1 LRLSARI
8 FLKFAVAAARS
19 FARGGAARRIS
30 ARWIFA
36 RKISAR
42 RMSAA
47 YGTRLTALLLILFAA
62 QTASASVNIYHLRG
76 NATAGSNNIYRID
89 PNTGAETVVYTN
101 YPGGNAA
108 TLAER
113 PSDGILFYSISPA
126 AGTNGQVYRFNPAV
140 PGAAPVALSATLGA
154 AVANSFRMAF
164 SPSGVLYY
172 MVGAN
177 GVAAQ
182 QNRLYS
188 VDQTTGAATL
198 VATITG
204 TGDGGDIA
212 FDAAGTLYIINQNF
226 QLYTSP
232 IANGAASFVGTITFP
247 ANPNPAPDNSLGIA
261 FDAAGRLL
269 VQTHSPSR
277 LYAVTLPSM
286 ASTYIGVLGGGTTA
300 TGDLASANAPDP
312 DLSITKTDGVTNTYQ
327 GALVTYTITV
337 KNNGAQ
343 DVTATVS
350 DTAPAG
356 LTGVTWT
363 CAATAPSTCA
373 VASGSG
379 SINTTALVVALSGG
393 VPGTVTY
400 TLKGTVSPASGTLAN
415 TATVSLPF
423 PWLTDATPANNTAT
437 DTDSIVVAADL
448 SITKVAAA
456 SLAVDNAAAY
466 TLTVRNNGPQA
477 AAGTVTVTDTLPAGL
492 SFVSASGTGWTCANS
507 SGTVTCT
514 MAGPLA
520 VSTNAPVITLNVT
533 VGVAAAP
540 NVSNTAS
547 VSNPTFDPS
556 TANNSSTAT
565 APVLYIK
572 LDKSYVLGGPA
583 PKPGTD
589 ITYTIAFS
597 NLGGAPVKN
606 LVIAD
611 MVPFNTDYKVGSA
624 TFSYTLTPTIDFSTA
639 ARTAVDP
646 PPTPNPFTPLYTPA
660 GAAGTYDTQ
669 LNWVRWSFGAA
680 NSIPVGATGTVSF
693 TVRIK

>member
-1 LRLSARI
+1 LRRFARLIPKFVAATHSSAREGAARGISVRRMSAVCLRLSA
-8 FLKFAVAAARS
+8 
-19 FARGGAARRIS
+19 
-30 ARWIFA
+30 
-36 RKISAR
+36 
-42 RMSAA
+42 
-47 YGTRLTALLLILFAA
+47 LLLVLFAA
-62 QTASASVNIYHLRG
+62 QTASATVNIYHLRG
-76 NATAGSNNIYRID
+76 NVTAGSNNIYRID
-89 PNTGAETVVYTN
+89 PNTGVETVVYTN

-108 TLAER
+108 TLAQR
-113 PSDGILFYSISPA
+113 PSDGILFYSINPA
-126 AGTNGQVYRFNPAV
+126 GGTNGQIYRFNPAV
-140 PGAAPVALSATLGA
+140 PGAAPVALPQTLGA

-164 SPSGVLYY
+164 APSGVLYY

-182 QNRLYS
+182 QNRLY
-188 VDQTTGAATL
+188 VIDQTTGAATL

-204 TGDGGDIA
+204 TGDGGDLA
-212 FDAAGTLYIINQNF
+212 FNSAGTLYIINQNF

-232 IANGAASFVGTITFP
+232 IANGAATLVGTITFP
-247 ANPNPAPDNSLGIA
+247 ANPTPAPDNSLGIA
-261 FDAAGRLL
+261 FDASGRLL
-269 VQTHSPSR
+269 IQTHSPSR
-277 LYAVTLPSM
+277 LYAAGLPSL
-286 ASTYIGVLGGGTTA
+286 ASAYVAALGGGTTA
-300 TGDLASANAPDP
+300 TGDLASANVPDP

-343 DVTATVS
+343 DVNATVA

-373 VASGSG
+373 AASGSG
-379 SINTTALVVALSGG
+379 SINTTALLVALSGG

-400 TLKGTVSPASGTLAN
+400 TLKGTVSPASGTLTN

-423 PWLTDATPANNTAT
+423 SWLADATSANNTDT
-437 DTDSIVVAADL
+437 DTDSIVTAADL

-456 SLAVDNAAAY
+456 SLAVDNAASY
-466 TLTVRNNGPQA
+466 TLTVRNNGPQS

-492 SFVSASGTGWTCANS
+492 SFVSASGTGWTCANA

-520 VSTNAPVITLNVT
+520 GSTNAPAITLNVT
-533 VGVAAAP
+533 VGAAAAP

-547 VSNPTFDPS
+547 VSNPTFDPVS
-556 TANNSSTAT
+556 ANNSSTAT
-565 APVLYIK
+565 TPVLYIK
-572 LDKSYVLGGPA
+572 LDKSYTLGGPA

-597 NLGGAPVKN
+597 NLGGAAVKN

-624 TFSYTLTPTIDFSTA
+624 SFSYTLTPTIDFSTA
-639 ARTAVDP
+639 ARTATDP

-680 NSIPVGATGTVSF
+680 NSIPVGATGTISF